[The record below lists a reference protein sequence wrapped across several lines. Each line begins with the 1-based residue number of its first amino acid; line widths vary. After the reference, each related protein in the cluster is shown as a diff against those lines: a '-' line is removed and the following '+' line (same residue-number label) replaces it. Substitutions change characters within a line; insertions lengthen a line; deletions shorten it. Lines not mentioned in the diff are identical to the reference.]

1 MDIDLSFT
9 QKQKK
14 INYDVSSLIISS
26 TRKDAKGLNQTKALQ
41 RKKGKKGKVRKKCIY
56 M

>member
-14 INYDVSSLIISS
+14 INYDASSLIIPS
-26 TRKDAKGLNQTKALQ
+26 TRKDSKGLNQTKVLQ
-41 RKKGKKGKVRKKCIY
+41 RKKWKKGKVRKKCIY
-56 M
+56 I